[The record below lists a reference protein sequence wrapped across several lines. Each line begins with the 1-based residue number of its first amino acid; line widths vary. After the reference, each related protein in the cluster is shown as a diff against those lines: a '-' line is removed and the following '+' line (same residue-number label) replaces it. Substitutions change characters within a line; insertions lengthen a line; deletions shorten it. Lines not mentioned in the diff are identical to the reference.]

1 MIRSLIPR
9 LPHSRTRALKL
20 CRCIFT
26 FRSGDPGNEAFVCTA
41 FTYRNLI
48 PRPGSLIPRPAV
60 SFPDCN
66 VIHSLV
72 PRPGNETMHYSLCP
86 KVPAVLI
93 GYIEKVRWA
102 SYWLSAVHRLVEK
115 PCCFQVPWVCC
126 SLWWLLLHSSWL
138 SVWRKEEAEQW
149 GTLWSSSSV
158 SLSST
163 LRMDMGECS

>member
-1 MIRSLIPR
+1 MYQFRIHKSMIRSLIPR

-41 FTYRNLI
+41 FTY
-48 PRPGSLIPRPAV
+48 GSLIPRPAV
-60 SFPDCN
+60 SFPGQEWDYW
-66 VIHSLV
+66 
-72 PRPGNETMHYSLCP
+72 PGNETMHYSLCP

-149 GTLWSSSSV
+149 GTSWSSSSV

-163 LRMDMGECS
+163 LLMDTGERP